1 MKKYVGRVV
10 MSYWQE
16 FEVEA
21 DSEEQAQM
29 LMFESF
35 DVSKADQGEGEVW
48 DCEEITEG
56 ESK

>member
-10 MSYWQE
+10 MSYWQD

-48 DCEEITEG
+48 DCEELTEG
-56 ESK
+56 

>member
-21 DSEEQAQM
+21 DSQEQAEM
-29 LMFESF
+29 LMLESF
-35 DVSKADQGEGEVW
+35 DISKADQGEGEVW

-56 ESK
+56 